1 MEREPLCAVAVCP
14 SPSDPWW
21 HRCFVCQATAIDH
34 QHVDPKRMGGSPS
47 RDIPSNIVALCRPCH
62 EKITLNEWS
71 DYIEENEHVGRW
83 YFVLDRHG
91 QRIASRAL
99 ESEAQDVRLQP
110 NRNEGAL
117 DEQAGEPLRDADVLL
132 PRRQDD
138 AAVREVRTDAGSL
151 RYAATSLTLP
161 QMTLEEWGERLRLL
175 AGMHRSLGWWLGDA
189 MVYGED
195 NFGAECWQYA
205 DQELGIDHGTLLNY
219 ASVSRAIPAVHR
231 AVNLSWSAHR
241 ELAPVFREDAA
252 RGRELLSEYEA
263 EGLSTRQIHARVAP
277 PETVTTTN
285 ADGPMLYVQM
295 EKMWTVAELRES
307 LAGYTNSDF
316 RNNGRAF
323 CEAWLETLEEDNM
336 IPRGTR

>member
-1 MEREPLCAVAVCP
+1 MPG
-14 SPSDPWW
+14 
-21 HRCFVCQATAIDH
+21 T
-34 QHVDPKRMGGSPS
+34 
-47 RDIPSNIVALCRPCH
+47 
-62 EKITLNEWS
+62 
-71 DYIEENEHVGRW
+71 
-83 YFVLDRHG
+83 
-91 QRIASRAL
+91 
-99 ESEAQDVRLQP
+99 
-110 NRNEGAL
+110 
-117 DEQAGEPLRDADVLL
+117 
-132 PRRQDD
+132 
-138 AAVREVRTDAGSL
+138 L

-263 EGLSTRQIHARVAP
+263 EGLSTRQIHARLAP
-277 PETVTTTN
+277 PEM
-285 ADGPMLYVQM
+285 GPKAGDAALVPV
-295 EKMWTVAELRES
+295 WTLEELRES